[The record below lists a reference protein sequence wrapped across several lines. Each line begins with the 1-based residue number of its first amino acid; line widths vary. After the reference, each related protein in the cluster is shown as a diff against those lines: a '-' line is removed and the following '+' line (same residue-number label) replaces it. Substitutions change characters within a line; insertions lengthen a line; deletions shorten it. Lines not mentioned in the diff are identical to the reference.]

1 MEFLKLIRRKNTYS
15 DTMGMKM
22 SQTKIRLENS
32 EGKIREIRKF
42 SGIYYIGQ

>member
-1 MEFLKLIRRKNTYS
+1 MEFLKLTRRKNTYS
-15 DTMGMKM
+15 DTIMKM
-22 SQTKIRLENS
+22 SQTKIRLENT